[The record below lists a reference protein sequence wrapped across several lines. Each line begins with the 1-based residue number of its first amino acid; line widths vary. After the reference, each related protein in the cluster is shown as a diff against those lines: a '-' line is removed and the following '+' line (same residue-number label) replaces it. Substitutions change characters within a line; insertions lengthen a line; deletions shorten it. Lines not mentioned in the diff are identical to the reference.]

1 MLTYW
6 SGIQETRKPYK
17 EGRDELLDTWHT
29 LLIPKVV
36 AALLPEKE
44 TEQMRQMKQLS
55 EWLSTS
61 LCFTPGTLG
70 GIKVDGTAFHHGGF
84 YPGYT
89 TGALGAVGSY
99 IGFTL
104 DTPYQISP
112 TGRKV
117 FRTALEGMRNYCNL
131 QEWSPALGDAIRSVE
146 EWRNQTSKHLPNLH
160 WLKSLKEKNL
170 THNWLQIIFACKQL
184 LLHRESSFVQKD
196 VNQLRIRKASL
207 FSIMVL
213 PESIVT
219 NNT

>member
-1 MLTYW
+1 
-6 SGIQETRKPYK
+6 
-17 EGRDELLDTWHT
+17 
-29 LLIPKVV
+29 
-36 AALLPEKE
+36 
-44 TEQMRQMKQLS
+44 MRQMKQLS

-131 QEWSPALGDAIRSVE
+131 QTGGTSSVQRKNGEIRHRSIC
-146 EWRNQTSKHLPNLH
+146 QTC
-160 WLKSLKEKNL
+160 
-170 THNWLQIIFACKQL
+170 IG
-184 LLHRESSFVQKD
+184 
-196 VNQLRIRKASL
+196 RKA
-207 FSIMVL
+207 
-213 PESIVT
+213 
-219 NNT
+219 